1 MDSLQRLK
9 DVLSE
14 VECKQQAITGGLSDP
29 SKVEKA
35 LQQTKVILTFTLKQG
50 SCLFCHCHPLL
61 SVPFLRG
68 RLFSEVMKILLS
80 GKSAMEQYLEA
91 ASACLCHAVPLLQ
104 VLPVA
109 LPQCGVGWMPLW

>member
-1 MDSLQRLK
+1 M
-9 DVLSE
+9 LSE
-14 VECKQQAITGGLSDP
+14 VECKQQAIAGGLSDP

-50 SCLFCHCHPLL
+50 SCLFCHRPPLL
-61 SVPFLRG
+61 SIPFQQG
-68 RLFSEVMKILLS
+68 RVFSEVMKVLLS
-80 GKSAMEQYLEA
+80 GKSVTEQCLEA
-91 ASACLCHAVPLLQ
+91 ASAGLCHAVPLLQ

>member
-14 VECKQQAITGGLSDP
+14 VECKQQAIAGGLSDP

-35 LQQTKVILTFTLKQG
+35 LQQTKVILPFTLKQG

-61 SVPFLRG
+61 SIPFQRG
-68 RLFSEVMKILLS
+68 RVFSEVMKMLLS
-80 GKSAMEQYLEA
+80 GKCVMEQCLEA
-91 ASACLCHAVPLLQ
+91 ASGGLCLALPFLQ

-109 LPQCGVGWMPLW
+109 CPHVGWMPSW